1 MPMSQ
6 LAFFSQCSVVP
17 MLVLLAGTI
26 AHAQETPAE
35 SQDTKHDARVVLRI
49 SKEFI
54 CSHSP
59 PPIEHVA
66 PVNRCLFGSHVTGTS
81 ITRGQAALTMDPD
94 QSKPSFT
101 FHFRGTTT
109 IRTVASQH
117 PVKAYINGVTTFDV
131 HRQISFD
138 GQEFSDGP
146 ETIEA
151 SHASKLI
158 GISTPPGLRGRVVRS
173 FATPR
178 IQEMRPQADAIT
190 LSETKATLLA
200 AFGKETDRL
209 VAELNARMPWKQ
221 TLAMLVP
228 KQKDWVE
235 HFATTKD
242 WILVSPGPKDA
253 AIPELPDES
262 LQMRAPMELWVSGKP
277 DGPSALKVVALWNTL
292 HSGLDRFRGVSSKES
307 EPVKGIEPT
316 VVGNWWVIR
325 AGDDILESMIDKV
338 KAK

>member
-1 MPMSQ
+1 MPMLQ
-6 LAFFSQCSVVP
+6 PVFSSRCSV
-17 MLVLLAGTI
+17 MLMFLLLAGTN
-26 AHAQETPAE
+26 ANAQEPSAE
-35 SQDTKHDARVVLRI
+35 SQDTKVVLRI

-66 PVNRCLFGSHVTGTS
+66 PINRCLFGSHVTGTS

-101 FHFRGTTT
+101 FHFKGTTT
-109 IRTVASQH
+109 TRTVATQH
-117 PVKAYINGVTTFDV
+117 PVKAYSTGVTTFDV

-151 SHASKLI
+151 SHASKLD
-158 GISTPPGLRGRVVRS
+158 GISTPPGVRGRIVRS

-178 IQEMRPQADAIT
+178 IQEMRPQGDAIAIR
-190 LSETKATLLA
+190 ETKASLLA
-200 AFGKETDRL
+200 AFGKKTDHL

-228 KQKDWVE
+228 QQKDWVE
-235 HFATTKD
+235 HFASTKD

-253 AIPELPDES
+253 VIPELPDES
-262 LQMRAPMELWVSGKP
+262 LQIRAPMELWVYGKP
-277 DGPSALKVVALWNTL
+277 EGPSVIKVVALWNTL
-292 HSGLDRFRGVSSKES
+292 HSGLDRFRGIPST
-307 EPVKGIEPT
+307 EPKPVQGVEPA

-325 AGDDILESMIDKV
+325 AGDDVLESMIDKV
-338 KAK
+338 KEK